1 MKVLDT
7 RRTRI
12 IELLER
18 DGSVRVEDLAA
29 KFQVSLVTIRK
40 DLTELESRGL
50 LERTHGGAIFTHKSR
65 FNPSFLEKVKLQ
77 PDEKNAIAQA
87 ALEFVREGDAIILDA
102 GSTTLALAKAMKNQF
117 RSLYVLT
124 NSVAIALEL
133 VGTPWEIVLLGGQ
146 VRHHSL
152 ALIGPSTV
160 ALLETYHVDKAF
172 LGTTGVSLDR
182 GYTTPNPLEAQT
194 KRAMLLAARERIV
207 LADASKLGH
216 ATLTSFARVNEID
229 LLITASHG
237 PPDFLTGLERQ
248 GRRYRVAALNGHGVF
263 HAVSS
268 EHLNG
273 RP

>member
-1 MKVLDT
+1 MLDT